1 MDRDKAGKLY
11 VEVEVEVV
19 GIRIEVWLFNPIS
32 ITSIAR
38 CIVCT
43 FLVLSIVIDSY

>member
-11 VEVEVEVV
+11 VEVEVEVEVV

-32 ITSIAR
+32 ITSMAR

-43 FLVLSIVIDSY
+43 FLVHR